1 LTLVRSVVLASM
13 RGDAVVPAVV
23 VAGAVV
29 DVAAG
34 AVVDVVAAG
43 VVVDVVV
50 AALVVL
56 EARVVVDV
64 VVGALVVLEARVVVD
79 VVVVLAAVAGV
90 STSTSTA
97 VVLHC
102 LLPAARYKHNIFL
115 SPPGSPYRLRESM
128 PRTTPSGADVAIVPA
143 TSIALLV
150 LLPNLRLVVLGE
162 LPTRTSTH
170 QEVVFMFFGR
180 DSNVLNR

>member
-43 VVVDVVV
+43 VVVDVV
-50 AALVVL
+50 A
-56 EARVVVDV
+56 ARVVVDV
-64 VVGALVVLEARVVVD
+64 VVAAI
-79 VVVVLAAVAGV
+79 VVLAAVAGV
-90 STSTSTA
+90 STSTRTA

-102 LLPAARYKHNIFL
+102 LLPDARYQHNVL
-115 SPPGSPYRLRESM
+115 AYWLPESM
-128 PRTTPSGADVAIVPA
+128 PRTISSEADVAIVPA
-143 TSIALLV
+143 TSIALLA
-150 LLPNLRLVVLGE
+150 LLPNLRLVVLGAV
-162 LPTRTSTH
+162 PTRTSTH
-170 QEVVFMFFGR
+170 QGVVLICVEPIKMVSRLAVHGISESGNASGR
-180 DSNVLNR
+180 LIRLKLKR